1 MSIAEVKASISKMTA
16 RQRGALQRHLIDLD
30 LRSSEPA
37 SGTMAWRREMGRRI
51 DEVRAG
57 KGYTQAEV
65 RTLIE
70 KHCR

>member
-1 MSIAEVKASISKMTA
+1 MSIAEIKASISKMTS

-30 LRSSEPA
+30 LRAGEPEA
-37 SGTMAWRREMGRRI
+37 GTVAWRREMGRRI

-65 RTLIE
+65 KALIE